1 MSRLLMG
8 LLLGAATAIALQHV
22 RRRRGTE
29 QSPPVRAVEPTPSEP
44 ARATDLDELA
54 SLTSAELYRRAQAA
68 AIRGRASM
76 TKAQLIE
83 ALRGVSEQ

>member
-8 LLLGAATAIALQHV
+8 LLLGATTAIALQHV
-22 RRRRGTE
+22 RRRRVTE
-29 QSPPVRAVEPTPSEP
+29 QSPQVRAVEPTPSEP
-44 ARATDLDELA
+44 TRATDLDELA